1 MIEQPVRRAT
11 NLALALTSLL
21 VIWSEL
27 PRALPGGSLWDF
39 GSFVASGRA
48 AREGLNPYG
57 IYPLTLHVSF
67 PGFEAWNPNL
77 NPPIS
82 ALLFQLFDLADPH
95 LSFRVWWAISV
106 LAYGATVL
114 LLLRHYGQP
123 ERLSLFLTLFLWA
136 FALAGFWDTLVLG
149 QIYLPLVLAGTAAWL
164 LLERGEGR
172 WAGVLIGL
180 VVAMKPNFL
189 VWPVLLFLSGRRL
202 PALASVATAAAISA
216 VPLVVMGPE
225 VYRQWFELI
234 ASDRDRAAF
243 LTNASLAGLT
253 ARLGT
258 PSVGLAIGLALLAA
272 SALWALRWRP
282 SAARVSAIGL
292 VLSLLA
298 SPIAWIHYTLFLLPV
313 LFTHWRVH
321 GMRLVALL
329 LIVPVPFIIGQF
341 GKPAWIQA
349 TLGSVYNW
357 ALVLCLVVLLMLERA
372 REAGLREDPGGERES
387 YGAAAK

>member
-1 MIEQPVRRAT
+1 MFEERARRAT
-11 NLALALTSLL
+11 NLALALASLF

-48 AREGLNPYG
+48 AREGLDPYG

-95 LSFRVWWAISV
+95 LSFRVWWALSV
-106 LAYGATVL
+106 VAYGATVL
-114 LLLRHYGQP
+114 LLLHRYRH
-123 ERLSLFLTLFLWA
+123 RDRLTLFLWA

-149 QIYLPLVLAGTAAWL
+149 QIYLPLVLAATAAWL
-164 LLERGEGR
+164 LIERGEGA

-189 VWPVLLFLSGRRL
+189 VWPVLLFLAGHRV

-253 ARLGT
+253 ARIGSPT
-258 PSVGLAIGLALLAA
+258 VGLVLGLALLAA
-272 SALWALRWRP
+272 SAVWALRWRP
-282 SAARVSAIGL
+282 SAARAGAIGL

-313 LFTHWRVH
+313 LFTHWHVR

-329 LIVPVPFIIGQF
+329 LIVPVPFIIDQF

-349 TLGSVYNW
+349 TSGSVYNW

-372 REAGLREDPGGERES
+372 REAGPREDRGEERAPH
-387 YGAAAK
+387 GAAAQ